1 MSAWHRGPM
10 LAFDTETTGPNP
22 DTARIV
28 SATAVAIEGAQVES
42 TDWLIAPEVPIPA
55 GATAIH
61 GITTEHA
68 LAHGEAPFIAVGAI
82 MRTLASWLARGLPV
96 VGMNI
101 AYDLTVL
108 DRECRR
114 QGVETLSALMR
125 DVAPVVD
132 VFVLDKQI
140 DRYRKG
146 KRTLTAMAAT
156 YGLRLDDAHNA
167 QADALTAARI
177 AWKMADRHQQLQIDL
192 MALHEK
198 QVAWRYEQCVSL
210 QDYFRRTT
218 DPAAVVN
225 TDWPIQALPF
235 GWDRDQVDQPEPV
248 GATR

>member
-28 SATAVAIEGAQVES
+28 SATVVEIEGSRTEIAN
-42 TDWLIAPEVPIPA
+42 WLIAPEIPIPA

-68 LAHGEAPFIAVGAI
+68 LAHGAAPFMAVGEI
-82 MRTLASWLARGLPV
+82 VRTIEDWLRAGLPM

-101 AYDLTVL
+101 CYDLTVL

-114 QGVETLSALMR
+114 QGIDTLSAR
-125 DVAPVVD
+125 IDVVGPIVD
-132 VFVLDKQI
+132 VFVLDKHI
-140 DRYRKG
+140 DQYRKG

-156 YGLRLDDAHNA
+156 YGLHLDDAHDA
-167 QADALTAARI
+167 LADALTAARI
-177 AWKMADRHQQLQIDL
+177 AWKMAEALPQVLQVDP
-192 MALHEK
+192 MALHER
-198 QVAWRYEQCVSL
+198 QIGWRYEQCRSL
-210 QDYFRRTT
+210 QAYFNKQGI
-218 DPAAVVN
+218 DELVN

-235 GWDRDQVDQPEPV
+235 GWDRDQVDKPETA

>member
-1 MSAWHRGPM
+1 MNDWPSGM
-10 LAFDTETTGPNP
+10 LVKPIVDWPGEPTRPG
-22 DTARIV
+22 AR
-28 SATAVAIEGAQVES
+28 T
-42 TDWLIAPEVPIPA
+42 W
-55 GATAIH
+55 
-61 GITTEHA
+61 
-68 LAHGEAPFIAVGAI
+68 APFRAGW
-82 MRTLASWLARGLPV
+82 RQTLEL
-96 VGMNI
+96 
-101 AYDLTVL
+101 L
-108 DRECRR
+108 DRELRLIAATSRVLQVDIPERDFRIDGFPRANAR
-114 QGVETLSALMR
+114 QNGPGVILTFTASVAGDLSYPCDTYTDWQDNLRAVALALEALR
-125 DVAPVVD
+125 KV
-132 VFVLDKQI
+132 
-140 DRYRKG
+140 DRYRPG
-146 KRTLTAMAAT
+146 KRTLSAMAAT

-192 MALHEK
+192 IALHEK